1 MSQDANTCS
10 IYQVILVA
18 QTSDEHPDSSILKE
32 VWSLPKLEL
41 RLCLCVLGGML
52 YTLLFRVH
60 FAYVTY
66 KTLTLVLVNAW
77 LWGLVQRDEI
87 VQWINEGGGEVVDD
101 DILVDV
107 DFTIE
112 CHGALTIPTSTLQTA
127 YVSSHWVRSCLEV
140 CISFEFHSI
149 GLA

>member
-1 MSQDANTCS
+1 M
-10 IYQVILVA
+10 
-18 QTSDEHPDSSILKE
+18 
-32 VWSLPKLEL
+32 
-41 RLCLCVLGGML
+41 
-52 YTLLFRVH
+52 
-60 FAYVTY
+60 
-66 KTLTLVLVNAW
+66 TLVLVNAW